1 MDDAIDSSEPNAI
14 GQPLINAVS
23 SNLTKMAFVRPA
35 TATEG
40 IHGDTS
46 HGSGGVRLHMASP
59 LR

>member
-46 HGSGGVRLHMASP
+46 H
-59 LR
+59 